1 MEKYK
6 KKMAGADRHELPLS
20 LLADSW
26 IPDSPIAEENCWQH
40 GGQSS
45 SCAGHATGSHTAM
58 MPKVSVTSLF
68 AAGIDCSLIAR
79 LEWLLLL
86 QP

>member
-40 GGQSS
+40 GG
-45 SCAGHATGSHTAM
+45 
-58 MPKVSVTSLF
+58 
-68 AAGIDCSLIAR
+68 
-79 LEWLLLL
+79 
-86 QP
+86 